1 MSNSTHH
8 CVTQLSHIALLQA
21 SLLCTDV
28 IKNNYFS
35 LNFSPWKYIVNLA
48 GTELPLYSVDDLS
61 ERLTVRPVKFSLLSY
76 YERKYDVRFRYTWG
90 LKKEK
95 GKLIYSR
102 LTRKPPPP
110 FGLQVYKGTIHILR
124 KHIFR
129 LFFIPLAPYIH
140 IRGHSI
146 TTWKR

>member
-1 MSNSTHH
+1 MSRTGY
-8 CVTQLSHIALLQA
+8 
-21 SLLCTDV
+21 SLLCTDM
-28 IKNNYFS
+28 IENNDFS
-35 LNFSPWKYIVNLA
+35 LNSPWKYIVNLA

-61 ERLTVRPVKFSLLSY
+61 ERLTVRPIKFSLLSY

-110 FGLQVYKGTIHILR
+110 FGMQVYKGTIHILR
-124 KHIFR
+124 QH
-129 LFFIPLAPYIH
+129 
-140 IRGHSI
+140 
-146 TTWKR
+146 

>member
-1 MSNSTHH
+1 M
-8 CVTQLSHIALLQA
+8 
-21 SLLCTDV
+21 
-28 IKNNYFS
+28 IKNNDFFY

-95 GKLIYSR
+95 GKVIYSR
-102 LTRKPPPP
+102 LKRKPPPP
-110 FGLQVYKGTIHILR
+110 FGLQVYKGTSIYYVRI
-124 KHIFR
+124 R
-129 LFFIPLAPYIH
+129 L
-140 IRGHSI
+140 GN
-146 TTWKR
+146 

>member
-1 MSNSTHH
+1 MPVQRCSAVPANTTEPPDTQSRQAVRDVPALSCLLGHSST
-8 CVTQLSHIALLQA
+8 TNFLI
-21 SLLCTDV
+21 LCTDM
-28 IKNNYFS
+28 IKNNDFS

-124 KHIFR
+124 QH
-129 LFFIPLAPYIH
+129 
-140 IRGHSI
+140 
-146 TTWKR
+146 